1 MADPIKTP
9 GTTANP
15 AANTTTAAGT
25 TTATTPGATTTATGT
40 TTGTTGAAYDAEA
53 VRVSSAATTHDDKSA
68 TKGLI
73 VGVLTFLA
81 LSLWEWLDG
90 PADDA
95 GTNAGAALDSITF
108 PEMAIY
114 AVVGIIVGV
123 IVKAID
129 KARQKKAH
137 A

>member
-1 MADPIKTP
+1 MADPINTP

-15 AANTTTAAGT
+15 NANTTTAAGT
-25 TTATTPGATTTATGT
+25 TGATTGATGTRAGYDAETVRVEPAGTATTA
-40 TTGTTGAAYDAEA
+40 
-53 VRVSSAATTHDDKSA
+53 RTHDDKSA

-81 LSLWEWLDG
+81 LSLWEWRDG
-90 PADDA
+90 PAEA
-95 GTNAGAALDSITF
+95 ETNAGAALDSITLT
-108 PEMAIY
+108 EMLIY

-123 IVKAID
+123 VVKAID
-129 KARQKKAH
+129 KALQKKKHH

>member
-1 MADPIKTP
+1 MADPIR
-9 GTTANP
+9 TTGNP
-15 AANTTTAAGT
+15 DANTTT
-25 TTATTPGATTTATGT
+25 TAGT
-40 TTGTTGAAYDAEA
+40 TTGTTGTAGTRAGYDAET
-53 VRVSSAATTHDDKSA
+53 VRVEPAGTATAARDHKDSSA

-90 PADDA
+90 PSEDA
-95 GTNAGAALDSITF
+95 GTNAGAALDSITLT
-108 PEMAIY
+108 EMLIY

-123 IVKAID
+123 VVKAID
-129 KARQKKAH
+129 KARHKKAH

>member
-1 MADPIKTP
+1 MVDSI
-9 GTTANP
+9 GTEHTT
-15 AANTTTAAGT
+15 ANTTTPAG
-25 TTATTPGATTTATGT
+25 TATG
-40 TTGTTGAAYDAEA
+40 ASYEAEA
-53 VRVSSAATTHDDKSA
+53 VKVQAAPAAAHDDKSA

-90 PADDA
+90 RADAD
-95 GTNAGAALDSITF
+95 TNAGAAFDSITF
-108 PEMAIY
+108 VEMLIY

-123 IVKAID
+123 VVKAID
-129 KARQKKAH
+129 KSRQKKAH

>member
-1 MADPIKTP
+1 MADTIN
-9 GTTANP
+9 TAHTD
-15 AANTTTAAGT
+15 ANTTTAAGT
-25 TTATTPGATTTATGT
+25 KAG
-40 TTGTTGAAYDAEA
+40 YEAEA
-53 VRVSSAATTHDDKSA
+53 VRVGAAAPMATKEHHDDKSA

-90 PADDA
+90 PTGAEGDA
-95 GTNAGAALDSITF
+95 ITF

-114 AVVGIIVGV
+114 AVVGIVVGV

-129 KARQKKAH
+129 KARQKKHH

>member
-1 MADPIKTP
+1 MADPINTP

-15 AANTTTAAGT
+15 NANTTT
-25 TTATTPGATTTATGT
+25 TAGT
-40 TTGTTGAAYDAEA
+40 TTGTTGTRAGYDAET
-53 VRVSSAATTHDDKSA
+53 VRVEPAGTATTHTHDDKSS

-81 LSLWEWLDG
+81 LSLWEWFSG
-90 PADDA
+90 PADA
-95 GTNAGAALDSITF
+95 ETNAGAALDSITF
-108 PEMAIY
+108 PEIASY

-129 KARQKKAH
+129 KSRQKKHH

>member
-15 AANTTTAAGT
+15 NANTTTTAGT
-25 TTATTPGATTTATGT
+25 TGA
-40 TTGTTGAAYDAEA
+40 TTGTTAGTTGTRAGYDAET
-53 VRVSSAATTHDDKSA
+53 VRVEPAGTATTHTHDDKSS

-90 PADDA
+90 PAEA
-95 GTNAGAALDSITF
+95 ETNAGAALDSITF

-129 KARQKKAH
+129 KARQKKH
-137 A
+137 HV